1 MDRLNTTV
9 ISAFVIALL
18 LAPSAFAQAT
28 AAQAAPALATAAK
41 VEVVSGNGQL
51 ICLLC
56 LSTTNRYFYPMVVK
70 VSDANGNPIA
80 GKTVNWG
87 LVSSGAAGPPPTFDI
102 TSVTDGNGL
111 AFSRPTAFG
120 LASGNA
126 ITPFLQTVIN
136 AMADTASVSFTI
148 TQALTDSQSSAQFI
162 STSLE
167 APPIGTVL
175 TGPAGTTGTVPIQ
188 IHIDGF
194 GTPVPG
200 ISVRILN
207 AEVTSASGQVV
218 ISPGYPSAN
227 CATGPG
233 ADPGS
238 VLTDSNGNAVC
249 YPVFG
254 PVPGTDSVSV
264 LVGALD
270 PTEFDQTAS
279 PEPLPSPIAYAE
291 YFNTIQLAVT
301 QVTPGQM
308 FVVSGDSQIV
318 DPGHSSAA
326 LVVKVTDITGA
337 LTIGNQNVTWT
348 VVSGAA
354 TVAPATSITDATGQ
368 TQTTVTFSPNAAGQV
383 IVRAALTGAYSGISK
398 SFTLS
403 TRVLI
408 ASLAKVSGDL
418 QTTQSGQKFPS
429 DLVVQVI
436 GTNNLP
442 LANQPIGFAVTSGAA
457 VLSTLSALTD
467 ATGQARVTV
476 TAGSTA
482 GTVTVSAAIQT
493 FSQSFTLTVIP
504 PGPAISSGSFY
515 NAGGLTRIGALSP
528 CSLVTVFASGLAPN
542 VQGMVFNTN
551 FFGPWATSLASD
563 TVTVASVA
571 APIFSVGNV
580 AGAEQLTFQVPC
592 ETAPANSV
600 PITISVAGGTGTIT
614 FPVVAASPGIFET
627 VMSDGARRAVV
638 VRPDGTFVSLQN
650 PARRGES
657 VRVFATG
664 LGATSPPMVTGAV
677 PVPGADSLALGQ
689 VIVGVNN
696 SGTRVITSRV
706 SPSLIGVF
714 EITFQVPSDAPTG
727 NDVVLNV
734 AVNAVGETQ
743 TRFSNGSKLPIQ

>member
-1 MDRLNTTV
+1 MDRLKTTV
-9 ISAFVIALL
+9 ISASVIALL
-18 LAPSAFAQAT
+18 LAPAASAQAI
-28 AAQAAPALATAAK
+28 APQAAPPLATAAK

-51 ICLLC
+51 ICTTC
-56 LSTTNRYFYPMVVK
+56 ISTRNTFFYPMVVK

-87 LVSSGAAGPPPTFDI
+87 LVSSSAGGFPPTFDI
-102 TSVTDGNGL
+102 TSVTNNNGL
-111 AFSRPTAFG
+111 AFSRPNALSFQGGTAV
-120 LASGNA
+120 
-126 ITPFLQTVIN
+126 TPFVQTVIN
-136 AMADTASVSFTI
+136 AMADTAAVNFTI
-148 TQALTDSQSSAQFI
+148 TQALTDSNSGAQLI
-162 STSLE
+162 LTRLD
-167 APPIGTVL
+167 APAPGTVL

-218 ISPGYPSAN
+218 ISPSYPSAN
-227 CATGPG
+227 CLTGPG

-238 VLTDSNGNAVC
+238 VLTDSSGNAVC

-254 PVPGTDSVSV
+254 PVPGNDSVSV
-264 LVGALD
+264 LIGGLS

-279 PEPLPSPIAYAE
+279 PEPLTAAIAYAE
-291 YFNTIQLAVT
+291 YFNAVQLAVT

-308 FVVSGDSQIV
+308 VIVSGDSQILN
-318 DPGHSSAA
+318 PGQTSAA
-326 LVVKVTDITGA
+326 LVVKVTDSTGA
-337 LTIGNQNVTWT
+337 LTIGNQSVAWT
-348 VVSGAA
+348 VASGAA
-354 TVAPATSITDATGQ
+354 TVSPATSTTNATGQ
-368 TQTTVTFSPNAAGQV
+368 TQANVTLSPNATGQV
-383 IVRAALTGAYSGISK
+383 IVRAALTGAYSGITK

-418 QTTQSGQKFPS
+418 QTTQSGQKFPA
-429 DLVVQVI
+429 DLIVQVI
-436 GTNNLP
+436 GTNGQP
-442 LANQPIGFAVTSGAA
+442 LANQPIGFAVTTGAA
-457 VLSTLSALTD
+457 VLSTLTAPTD

-627 VMSDGARRAVV
+627 VMSDGARRAVA

-734 AVNAVGETQ
+734 AVNAVGDTQ

>member
-1 MDRLNTTV
+1 MDRLKTTV
-9 ISAFVIALL
+9 ISAFVMALL
-18 LAPSAFAQAT
+18 LVPAVYAQAP
-28 AAQAAPALATAAK
+28 AAQAPPALATAAK

-51 ICLLC
+51 ICPVC
-56 LSTTNRYFYPMVVK
+56 PSKRFTFFYPMVIK

-87 LVSSGAAGPPPTFDI
+87 LVSSSGGFPPSFDI
-102 TSVTDGNGL
+102 TSVTDNNGL
-111 AFSRPTAFG
+111 AFSRPNALSFQN
-120 LASGNA
+120 GNA
-126 ITPFLQTVIN
+126 VTPFLQTVIN
-136 AMADTASVSFTI
+136 AMADTASVNFTL
-148 TQALTDSQSSAQFI
+148 TQALTDINSGSLLI
-162 STSLE
+162 LTSLN
-167 APPIGTVL
+167 APPVGTVL

-188 IHIDGF
+188 VHVDGF

-218 ISPGYPSAN
+218 ISPDYPSAN
-227 CATGPG
+227 CVTGPG

-254 PVPGTDSVSV
+254 PVPGNSPVSV
-264 LVGALD
+264 LVGGLS

-279 PEPLPSPIAYAE
+279 PEPLPDAIAYDE
-291 YFNTIQLAVT
+291 YFNVIQLAVT
-301 QVTPGQM
+301 QVAPGQM
-308 FVVSGDSQIV
+308 SIVSGDSQTMN
-318 DPGHSSAA
+318 PGQTSAA
-326 LVVKVTDITGA
+326 LVVKVTDSTGA
-337 LTIGNQNVTWT
+337 LTIGNQSVVWT

-354 TVAPATSITDATGQ
+354 TVSPATSTTDATGQ
-368 TQTTVTFSPNAAGQV
+368 TQANVTFSPNATGQV

-418 QTTQSGQKFPS
+418 QTTQSGQKFPA
-429 DLVVQVI
+429 DLIVQVL
-436 GTNNLP
+436 GTNGQP

-476 TAGSTA
+476 TAGNTP

-504 PGPAISSGSFY
+504 PGPALSSGSFF

-528 CSLVTVFASGLAPN
+528 CGLVTVFASGLAPN
-542 VQGMVFNTN
+542 VQGMVFNVN
-551 FFGPWATSLASD
+551 YFGPWATSLASD

-600 PITISVAGGTGTIT
+600 PITIGVAGGTGTIT

-627 VMSDGARRAVV
+627 AMSDGARRAVV

-650 PARRGES
+650 PARRGDFL
-657 VRVFATG
+657 RVFATG
-664 LGATSPPMVTGAV
+664 LGATIPSMVTNSV
-677 PVPGADSLALGQ
+677 PVPGADSLASGQ
-689 VIVGVNN
+689 IIVGVNN
-696 SGTRVITSRV
+696 SGARVITSRV

>member
-1 MDRLNTTV
+1 M
-9 ISAFVIALL
+9 ALL
-18 LAPSAFAQAT
+18 LAPAASAQAP
-28 AAQAAPALATAAK
+28 AAQAPAAQATAAK

-51 ICLLC
+51 ICISC
-56 LSTTNRYFYPMVVK
+56 ISTTNTFFYPMVVK
-70 VSDANGNPIA
+70 VTDANGNPIA
-80 GKTVNWG
+80 GETVTWG
-87 LVSSGAAGPPPTFDI
+87 LVSSAGGGFPPSFDI
-102 TSVTDGNGL
+102 TSVTNNNGL
-111 AFSRPTAFG
+111 AFSRPNALAFQN
-120 LASGNA
+120 GNA
-126 ITPFLQTVIN
+126 KAPFLQTVIN
-136 AMADTASVSFTI
+136 AMADTASVNFTI
-148 TQALTDSQSSAQFI
+148 TQALTLNNSGAELI
-162 STSLE
+162 STSLD
-167 APPIGTVL
+167 APAIGTVL

-188 IHIDGF
+188 VHVDGF

-218 ISPGYPSAN
+218 ITPGYPSAN

-238 VLTDSNGNAVC
+238 VLTDSNGNAFC

-254 PVPGTDSVSV
+254 PVPGNVTVDV
-264 LVGALD
+264 LVGGLD

-279 PEPLPSPIAYAE
+279 PVPLSSAIAYHDFPNAV
-291 YFNTIQLAVT
+291 QLAVT
-301 QVTPGQM
+301 QVTPGQI
-308 FVVSGDSQIV
+308 FIVSGDSQTMN
-318 DPGHSSAA
+318 PGQTSAA
-326 LVVKVTDITGA
+326 LVVKVTDSTGA
-337 LTIGNQNVTWT
+337 LTIGNQSVVWT

-354 TVAPATSITDATGQ
+354 TVSPATSTTDATGQ
-368 TQTTVTFSPNAAGQV
+368 TQANVTLSPNATGQV

-408 ASLAKVSGDL
+408 ASLTKVSGDL

-429 DLVVQVI
+429 DLIVQVI
-436 GTNNLP
+436 GTNGQP
-442 LANQPIGFAVTSGAA
+442 LANQPIGFAVTSGQA

-476 TAGSTA
+476 TAGNTP

-504 PGPAISSGSFY
+504 PGPALSSNSFF
-515 NAGGLTRIGALSP
+515 NAGGLTKIGALSP
-528 CSLVTVFASGLAPN
+528 CGLVTVFASGLAPN
-542 VQGMVFNTN
+542 VQGMVFNVN
-551 FFGPWATSLASD
+551 YFGPWATSLASD

-650 PARRGES
+650 PARRGET

-664 LGATSPPMVTGAV
+664 LGASIPSMVTNSV

-689 VIVGVNN
+689 IIVGVNN
-696 SGTRVITSRV
+696 SGARVITSRV

-734 AVNAVGETQ
+734 AVNAVGDTQ